1 MNTLSS
7 FDDLENSAKKEAL
20 KIYQSGSRS
29 HSWDHIERVYTLAVH
44 ICGIEGADLRVVKL
58 AAILHDIGREEE
70 TRNNGRVC
78 HAVRGAETASEI
90 LRKYTDDEGLVT
102 KVAHCI
108 ATHRFRT
115 ENRPQTIE
123 AEILFD
129 ADKLDSIGAVGIGRS
144 FLFAGEVGAK
154 LHNHTKTDIS
164 KTESYSIEDTA
175 YREFSVKLR
184 NVRKRMLTA
193 EGKRLAD
200 GRHRFMLLFFERLNL
215 EIEGVK

>member
-1 MNTLSS
+1 MNILGNFDTLE
-7 FDDLENSAKKEAL
+7 DNIKKEAVR
-20 KIYQSGSRS
+20 IYQGGSRS

-44 ICGIEGADLRVVKL
+44 IGSIEGADLRVVKL

-70 TRNNGRVC
+70 TRNNGGLC
-78 HAVRGAETASEI
+78 HAVRGAELASQM
-90 LRKYTDDEGLVT
+90 LRKHALDEELIT

-115 ENRPQTIE
+115 EHRPQTLE
-123 AEILFD
+123 ARIIFD

-154 LHNHTKTDIS
+154 LHNQKKTDIS

-175 YREFSVKLR
+175 YREFSVKLK
-184 NVRKRMLTA
+184 NVRERMLTA
-193 EGKRLAD
+193 EGKRLAE
-200 GRHRFMLLFFERLNL
+200 GRDRFMLEFFERLNQ